1 MSDTPDVPAAAA
13 CGVCGSPTGDSANLC
28 RTHTDDLRDRITPVP
43 VLVQDLEV
51 TLTRQSRTTQQDGGR
66 STETP
71 LPWNENASAKA
82 FELNAT
88 LNAWALDTSR
98 LGEDERDLL
107 ADVRHTD
114 TALVA
119 EWLIRNLPT
128 LRQHPEAGQAYDEIT
143 ESIREAHRAI
153 DRPADPTPFGECGT
167 QHVDVVCR
175 TVLYGYLDRPT
186 VSCPGCGV
194 QHSTAERL
202 VWMLDH
208 LRGMLAT
215 IPELVGIAR
224 LAGKRTSDDKL
235 RLMASRGRFE
245 QIGDNRGKPTY
256 RVADVLKA
264 LDERY
269 KHRPTVAGAA

>member
-1 MSDTPDVPAAAA
+1 MTNTDVADTPAG
-13 CGVCGSPTGDSANLC
+13 CGVCAAPTGDDGHLC
-28 RTHTDDLRDRITPVP
+28 RVHTDELRDRLIPIP

-66 STETP
+66 STESP

-98 LGEDERDLL
+98 IAEDERDRL
-107 ADVRHTD
+107 AYVHHAD
-114 TALVA
+114 TAQVA
-119 EWLIRNLPT
+119 EWLLRNLPT
-128 LRQHPEAGQAYDEIT
+128 LRQHPEAGQAYDELR

-153 DRPADPTPFGECGT
+153 DRPSDPTPFGECGT

-175 TVLYGYLDRPT
+175 AILYGYLDRPT
-186 VSCPGCGV
+186 VSCPGCGT
-194 QHSTAERL
+194 QHSTADRL

-224 LAGKRTSDDKL
+224 LSGKRTSEDKL

-245 QIGDNRGKPTY
+245 QIGNNQGRPTY

-269 KHRPTVAGAA
+269 KHRPKVAGAA